1 MRSVQNILG
10 AFLRCLAEQND
21 QVASTLGTMLDE
33 KCQYKQQPDQLS
45 VEQAKSCLLSAAQ
58 SFNRVRI
65 LIDALDES
73 LARET
78 LLPLLSELINSPGN
92 NFKLL
97 VTSRREADIEAEFAH
112 FPTVCLNAT
121 TNTEDIRL
129 YVSTQIERRIE
140 KGMFQVQNPR
150 LIETLISQLVTRAEG
165 L

>member
-1 MRSVQNILG
+1 MQNILG

-21 QVASTLGTMLDE
+21 QVASTLGKMLDE

-58 SFNRVRI
+58 SFNRVLI
-65 LIDALDES
+65 LIDALDKS

-97 VTSRREADIEAEFAH
+97 VTSRREADIEVEFAH
-112 FPTVCLNAT
+112 FPTVCLNAA
-121 TNTEDIRL
+121 TNTDDIRL

-150 LIETLISQLVTRAEG
+150 LIQTIISQLVNRAEG